1 MTNFIRID
9 SKYHQ
14 ALRLDA
20 FNNKNSIQGELDAIL
35 SKYFRSQSTHG
46 Q

>member
-14 ALRLDA
+14 QLRLKA
-20 FNNKNSIQGELDAIL
+20 FDHKNSIQGELHEIL
-35 SKYFRSQSTHG
+35 SKYFDTPAAQG

>member
-14 ALRLDA
+14 KLRLKA
-20 FNNKNSIQGELDAIL
+20 FDHKTSIQGELDEIL
-35 SKYFRSQSTHG
+35 SKHFRSQNSQG
-46 Q
+46 K

>member
-14 ALRLDA
+14 QLRLIA
-20 FNNKNSIQGELDAIL
+20 FNKKNSIQGELDEIL
-35 SKYFRSQSTHG
+35 EQHFRPKNS
-46 Q
+46 